1 VSAKL
6 VDLARRFPTLKD
18 AEGLDPWDPEKFD
31 SWAASAAPGSGAL
44 NAARFILELFN
55 QDAEWKCG
63 PFKATRAV
71 GLWDDAH
78 LAAFRSWVDA
88 PWFP

>member
-6 VDLARRFPTLKD
+6 AELARRFPTLRD
-18 AEGLDPWDPEKFD
+18 AEGLDPWDPDIFD

-44 NAARFILELFN
+44 NAARFILELWN

-63 PFKATRAV
+63 AFKATKAV
-71 GLWDDAH
+71 GIWDDAH
-78 LAAFRSWVDA
+78 LAAFRSWVEA